1 MACMLVFRPS
11 RKLSASEPRVIIVQ
25 LKHGFGNQLFQYAAA
40 RRLSLTLGVP
50 LTLDLSFYRT
60 HRLRSYALDR
70 LSIEAG
76 VATAWEMVL
85 WRGPRLLIPITH
97 PLGMV
102 PRLVRERAFTFDP
115 SILTLPDGRCLD
127 GYWQSYRYFED
138 VGPTIRRECAVKAP
152 PTDRDRQLLARME
165 RGDSICLHVRRGD
178 YVSNPVVRKF
188 HGFCSE
194 DYYRRAVE
202 QLAAQLQSPQLFVFS
217 DDMPWVKKHLAF
229 EMPTTHVEHH
239 AADSAPE
246 ELRLM
251 AGCRHF
257 VISNSTLSWWAAWLA
272 SDRGGIVYAPRQWFA
287 DPSMNAADLVP
298 PTWRRL

>member
-1 MACMLVFRPS
+1 MSDSVFRPP
-11 RKLSASEPRVIIVQ
+11 RNLSVSDFCVISVQ

-60 HRLRSYALDR
+60 HRLRSYALNR
-70 LSIEAG
+70 RCIEAR
-76 VATAWEMVL
+76 VATTWEMVC
-85 WRGPRLLIPITH
+85 WRGPPVLIPITH
-97 PLGMV
+97 PLGLV

-127 GYWQSYRYFED
+127 GHWQSYRYFED
-138 VGPTIRRECAVKAP
+138 IAPSIRREFAVHDAL
-152 PTDRDRQLLARME
+152 TDRDRQLLARMA

-178 YVSNPVVRKF
+178 LVSNAVVRKF
-188 HGFCSE
+188 HGCCSE
-194 DYYRRAVE
+194 DYYRRAIE
-202 QLAAQLQSPQLFVFS
+202 RLAAQLLSPELFVFS
-217 DDMPWVKKHLAF
+217 DDMPWVRQHLAF
-229 EMPTTHVEHH
+229 NMPTTHVDHY

-257 VISNSTLSWWAAWLA
+257 VIANSTLRWWAAWLA
-272 SDRGGIVYAPRQWFA
+272 SDRGGVVYAPRQWFA
-287 DPSMNAADLVP
+287 NPAMSAADLIP
-298 PTWRRL
+298 PSWHRL

>member
-1 MACMLVFRPS
+1 VACMLVFCPTRS
-11 RKLSASEPRVIIVQ
+11 LDASEPSVIIVQ

-60 HRLRSYALDR
+60 HRLRSYALNR
-70 LSIEAG
+70 LSIEAD
-76 VATAWEMVL
+76 VATAWEMAC
-85 WRGPRLLIPITH
+85 WRGPRVLIPITH
-97 PLGMV
+97 PLGLV

-115 SILTLPDGRCLD
+115 SILELADGRCLD

-138 VGPTIRRECAVKAP
+138 VAPTIRREFAVKAL
-152 PTDRDRQLLARME
+152 PTDRDRQLLDRME
-165 RGDSICLHVRRGD
+165 RQDSICLHVRRGD

-217 DDMPWVKKHLAF
+217 DDMPWVKQHLAF
-229 EMPTTHVEHH
+229 AMPTTHVEHH

-272 SDRGGIVYAPRQWFA
+272 SDRGGIMYAPRQWFA
-287 DPSMNAADLVP
+287 DPSMNAADLLP
-298 PTWRRL
+298 PTWHRL